1 MTKMT
6 ESTLPEDR
14 RTSSASGR
22 LRAPRLVAQWYTT
35 AEGAL
40 RMRWVTQPALDERR
54 SDIALAA

>member
-14 RTSSASGR
+14 RTSSASER
-22 LRAPRLVAQWYTT
+22 LGAPRLVAQWYTN

-40 RMRWVTQPALDERR
+40 RMRWVTEPALDERR